1 MTENKKTLLV
11 TAPDGSKIRLDV
23 YPESADPDSID
34 VIPGAE
40 AEENGEAEFQLKE
53 ECTYEYR
60 LPDGLLLD
68 GDSRIVRPSKMNPSS
83 GRLTP
88 GIFVGTLKLDIIDD
102 TTLEKE
108 AEVALE
114 VRSTKTG
121 YRTDYRNML
130 EYITDKCTDLL
141 MQYSSPAAQ
150 SFQTDF
156 SEDAQTLYQRFAFI
170 KSILDTDEFQNAL
183 QRIIHSPVT
192 AWVSYHEESDIRSAK
207 RMDRSAIRQFAS
219 RKNRIKLPAGHP
231 FSSVMES
238 IPASIIIAKKKDTPD
253 TPENRFIKHALEEFN
268 YFCARLRGKF
278 APDSR
283 AYKEALHLEEIL
295 EGFLSHS
302 VFKEISRPVTLPLN
316 SPVLQRKEGYREVL
330 KVWLMFDL
338 AAKLVWKGGEDVY
351 EAGKRDVAVLYEYW
365 LFFRL
370 LELCESIFDIK
381 TAPVA
386 ELIEP
391 TRDGL
396 SLKLKAG
403 KHIPLQGT
411 YVSGGRRLNIEF
423 SYNRTFS
430 ETAGKYPASGS
441 WTRRMRPD
449 YTLSMWPADFTQKE
463 AESQE
468 LIVHIHFD
476 AKYKMDSVKDLFG
489 TDDLDEEKNEERQGT
504 YKRADLLKMHA
515 YKDAVRR
522 TAGAYVLYPGD
533 ESKQWRG
540 FHEIIPGLGAFAVK
554 PNKSHSGIA
563 DIRKFVLDVLEHFT
577 NRISQRE
584 RLSYRLYDIHK
595 TKPESRVHEPLPE
608 TYLGTRVIPP
618 SDTSVLVGY
627 SPGGAKYDWVIKN
640 ESYNVR
646 MDSTRGSLRLDPMK
660 AGASYLL
667 LHKDGK
673 LETGDIWRI
682 TEEGPRVFSKKEL
695 LAKHYPDPSQDFY
708 LVYKIEKVGEMEF
721 SGMNWDIS
729 RLEAYKSGRAS
740 AIPFAVTLAELMR
753 VRV

>member
-11 TAPDGSKIRLDV
+11 TAPDGSKIGLDV
-23 YPESADPDSID
+23 YPESDDLDCLDIISE
-34 VIPGAE
+34 AE
-40 AEENGEAEFQLKE
+40 ADENAEAEFQLKE

-60 LPDGLLLD
+60 LPDGLELF
-68 GDSRIVRPSKMNPSS
+68 GDPRVVRPSKTNPAL

-88 GIFVGTLKLDIIDD
+88 GIFVGTLELNIIDEGKYK
-102 TTLEKE
+102 TQIL
-108 AEVALE
+108 LE
-114 VRSTKTG
+114 VRSAKAG
-121 YRTDYRNML
+121 HRTDYRDML
-130 EYITDKCTDLL
+130 EYITGKCTDLL
-141 MQYSSPAAQ
+141 MQHSSPAAQ
-150 SFQTDF
+150 SFVPDF
-156 SEDAQTLYQRFAFI
+156 SEDAKTLYQRFAFI

-192 AWVSYHEESDIRSAK
+192 AWVSYHEESDVRSAK
-207 RMDRSAIRQFAS
+207 RMDRSVIRQFAS

-231 FSSVMES
+231 SSSIMQS

-283 AYKEALHLEEIL
+283 AYKEALYLEEIL
-295 EGFLSHS
+295 EGILSHS

-330 KVWLMFDL
+330 RVWLMFDL
-338 AAKLVWKGGEDVY
+338 AAKLIWKGGDDVY
-351 EAGKRDVAVLYEYW
+351 QAGKRDVAVLYEYW

-370 LELCESIFDIK
+370 LELCENIFDIR
-381 TAPVA
+381 TAPA
-386 ELIEP
+386 EQLIES
-391 TRDGL
+391 TDDGL

-403 KHIPLQGT
+403 KHIPLKGI

-430 ETAGKYPASGS
+430 ETGSKYPASGS

-449 YTLSMWPADFTQKE
+449 YTLSIWPADFTQKE

-476 AKYKMDSVKDLFG
+476 AKYKVDSVKDLFG
-489 TDDLDEEKNEERQGT
+489 TDDLDEEKNEERQGS

-608 TYLGTRVIPP
+608 TYLGSRVIPP

-640 ESYNVR
+640 ELYNVR

-667 LHKDGK
+667 LHQDGK

-695 LAKHYPDPSQDFY
+695 LAKHYPDPSQDNY

-721 SGMNWDIS
+721 SGMIWDIS
-729 RLEAYKSGRAS
+729 RLNKYKPGRAS